1 MEMIWGGMW
10 QLLNFNNYV
19 FVIMFI
25 LLKIAYKTCDFT
37 DDII

>member
-1 MEMIWGGMW
+1 MEMNWGGMW
-10 QLLNFNNYV
+10 QLLNYYV
-19 FVIMFI
+19 FVIMSI